1 MMDVSLVEGLILC
14 GGQAQRMGGQDKG
27 LIELHKKPLFQH
39 GIDRLGPQVGQ
50 LMINAN
56 RNIETYEQSGLPVY
70 PDSYLNFSG
79 PLAGF
84 HVGLKNCASPFLAV
98 IPCDSPLF
106 PEDLVKQLYEAIEKE
121 NADVSYVV
129 TQNQEG
135 KKFSHPVFCLLRNG
149 LLKQLTDFLDQGE
162 RKIDRWFHQLRYVEV
177 LFDDDEAFANINT
190 IDDLTQIESR
200 LK

>member
-1 MMDVSLVEGLILC
+1 MRC
-14 GGQAQRMGGQDKG
+14 
-27 LIELHKKPLFQH
+27 
-39 GIDRLGPQVGQ
+39 
-50 LMINAN
+50 
-56 RNIETYEQSGLPVY
+56 
-70 PDSYLNFSG
+70 
-79 PLAGF
+79 
-84 HVGLKNCASPFLAV
+84 
-98 IPCDSPLF
+98 
-106 PEDLVKQLYEAIEKE
+106 EKTE
-121 NADVSYVV
+121 
-129 TQNQEG
+129 NQEG

>member
-1 MMDVSLVEGLILC
+1 MMNVSLVEGLILC

-27 LIELHKKPLFQH
+27 LIQLRKKPLFQH
-39 GIDRLGPQVGQ
+39 GVDRLGPQVGQ

-56 RNIETYEQSGLPVY
+56 RNMEIYAQSGLPVY

-84 HVGLKNCASPFLAV
+84 HVGLQNCSSPYLSV

-106 PEDLVKQLYEAIEKE
+106 PEDLVKRLFETIEKE

-129 TQNQEG
+129 TENQEG

-162 RKIDRWFHQLRYVEV
+162 RKIDRWFHQLRYAEV
-177 LFDDDEAFANINT
+177 LFDDEAFANINT
-190 IDDLTQIESR
+190 VDDLTKIESS